1 MVLIEYFERFN
12 IKAVDHSGCSAM
24 FFQNIHHLDPGH
36 CHQQGIFTM
45 QSCRSGNITV
55 SGFFTGFLFFCGAS
69 GFPRVIQGL
78 ISISAHPFTLPL
90 RVS

>member
-55 SGFFTGFLFFCGAS
+55 SGFFSGFLFFLRGIGISSCYS
-69 GFPRVIQGL
+69 GVDIHHSTRLFLQ
-78 ISISAHPFTLPL
+78 
-90 RVS
+90 